1 MKRVFLYMPCPKCQE
16 YGYSYPPEYW
26 THGGSCGGRLYLDEH
41 AYIHCERC
49 GRRAPLIQMRL
60 TCNSG
65 RHEFFVSSKVGY
77 AEAISASGM
86 LTDKKAIA
94 CFQSVLKNL

>member
-1 MKRVFLYMPCPKCQE
+1 
-16 YGYSYPPEYW
+16 
-26 THGGSCGGRLYLDEH
+26 
-41 AYIHCERC
+41 
-49 GRRAPLIQMRL
+49 MRL

-94 CFQSVLKNL
+94 WFQSVLKNL

>member
-1 MKRVFLYMPCPKCQE
+1 MRKIYLYMPCPKCQE

-26 THGGSCGGRLYLDEH
+26 THGGHCGGKLYLDEY

-49 GRRAPLIQMRL
+49 GRSASLMQMHL

-65 RHEFFVSSKVGY
+65 RHEFFVTSKQGY
-77 AEAISASGM
+77 AAAISASGM
-86 LTDKKAIA
+86 ITDRKAIA
-94 CFQSVLKNL
+94 WFQSVLRNL